1 MSDSALRWVGLAL
14 ASPGRPGLRR
24 RPVVTAEPD
33 LELLPQGWEAGA
45 RSEIERARRIGV
57 TLVTLQED
65 GYPPLLRASSDP
77 PPVLY
82 VRGRLEADDRLAVS
96 IVGARRATAQGE
108 RTASRLAEDLARR
121 GFTIVSGLARGID
134 AAAHR
139 GALEGGGR
147 TIAVLGCG
155 IDRVYPREHARLAEA
170 IAGRGAV
177 ISELPLGSA
186 PLKQNFPER
195 NRLIAWLSWAT
206 VVVEAARDSGS
217 LITGRLAADE
227 GRMVLAVPGPVGE
240 PTTEGTNGLLR
251 QGAACCRGADDVT
264 EDLAPQIV
272 ETAAAVSATRRL
284 SRPAPADG
292 DAPGGRTAKDL
303 TADQRRILG
312 ALPPTRGIGAEE
324 LGAACEVPP
333 GRLLAALLELELQGL
348 VRPLPGRR
356 FIRSG

>member
-14 ASPGRPGLRR
+14 ASLGHPGLRR
-24 RPVVTAEPD
+24 RPFVTSEPD
-33 LELLPQGWEAGA
+33 LELLPRGWEAGA
-45 RSEIERARRIGV
+45 RSEIDRARRIGI
-57 TLVTLQED
+57 TLLTMQDD

-82 VRGRLEADDRLAVS
+82 VRGRLEADDRLAIA
-96 IVGARRATAQGE
+96 IVGARRATAHGE
-108 RTASRLAEDLARR
+108 RTASRLAGDLARR

-155 IDRVYPREHARLAEA
+155 IDRVYPREHARLAEEVA
-170 IAGRGAV
+170 ARGAV
-177 ISELPLGSA
+177 ISELPFGTA
-186 PLKQNFPER
+186 PLKRNFPER

-240 PTTEGTNGLLR
+240 PNAEGTNGLLR

-272 ETAAAVSATRRL
+272 ETAAAVSA
-284 SRPAPADG
+284 SRVSRVTPTNG
-292 DAPGGRTAKDL
+292 DAPGRMARDL
-303 TADQRRILG
+303 TADQQRILA

-324 LGAACEVPP
+324 LGTACEMPP
-333 GRLLAALLELELQGL
+333 GRLLAALLELELRGL
-348 VRPLPGRR
+348 VRPLPGRI